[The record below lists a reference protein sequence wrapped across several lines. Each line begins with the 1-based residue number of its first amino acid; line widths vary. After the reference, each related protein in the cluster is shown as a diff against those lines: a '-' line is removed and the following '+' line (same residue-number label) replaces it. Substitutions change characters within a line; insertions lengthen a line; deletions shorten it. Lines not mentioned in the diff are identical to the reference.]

1 MTAVSSRLM
10 APLFSDERT
19 RNGSSGM
26 RLLRML
32 SPKIPN
38 KNPTHTATS
47 ATITKMG
54 PQRDR
59 ERKESETNRDSAR
72 YHILHYVHIRV
83 DFVVT
88 CAMHVSIH
96 PYIHRCR
103 HRCRQRPGHR
113 HRHTSTHTHT
123 CRYTCAYIHI
133 HTHTYTSIHTYI
145 HTYIPYHTIPY
156 HTIPYRAVPYR
167 AVPHHTIPYHTS
179 MPCMHAYIYIYTSTS
194 TSSCT

>member
-1 MTAVSSRLM
+1 MPGRGVAGLLVCVCLGSCWLSAGSDIDMTAVSSRLM
-10 APLFSDERT
+10 APVFFDERT

-38 KNPTHTATS
+38 MNPTHTATS
-47 ATITKMG
+47 ATTTKMG

-59 ERKESETNRDSAR
+59 ERKESETDRDSAR

-103 HRCRQRPGHR
+103 HRCRQ
-113 HRHTSTHTHT
+113 
-123 CRYTCAYIHI
+123 
-133 HTHTYTSIHTYI
+133 
-145 HTYIPYHTIPY
+145 
-156 HTIPYRAVPYR
+156 
-167 AVPHHTIPYHTS
+167 
-179 MPCMHAYIYIYTSTS
+179 
-194 TSSCT
+194 